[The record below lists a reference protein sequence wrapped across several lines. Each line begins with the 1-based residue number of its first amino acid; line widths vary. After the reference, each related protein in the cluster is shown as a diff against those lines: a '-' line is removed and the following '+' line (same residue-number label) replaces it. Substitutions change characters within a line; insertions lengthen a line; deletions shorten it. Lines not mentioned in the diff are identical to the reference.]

1 MFQHEIHKFRQ
12 AELIRQAEA
21 ERLARQVRRARRA
34 ARRAAKESGGGRVSP
49 DNSGYARAA

>member
-1 MFQHEIHKFRQ
+1 MFQHEIHRFRQ

-21 ERLARQVRRARRA
+21 ERLARQVRKARRA
-34 ARRAAKESGGGRVSP
+34 ARRAAKESGEGRVSP

>member
-1 MFQHEIHKFRQ
+1 MFQHQIHQFRQ

-21 ERLARQVRRARRA
+21 ERLARQVRKARRA
-34 ARRAAKESGGGRVSP
+34 ARRAAKESGEGRVSS